1 MKLQVEGVSE
11 LVLEVQSMERA
22 VSFWSDKLGFP
33 IVDQWSYNNGQFDTS
48 GAGSVWATWL
58 YVGGN
63 TRLGLWLP
71 RNFSEE
77 QLKTRQSPISE
88 WKNGLYDE
96 GGIHVH
102 FALYIKPELFEGTVS
117 LMKSMDIDLL
127 VSVKENHEGS
137 NLYFKDTEGNIVE
150 FYTKNMRKEYGR
162 HIGGRS

>member
-22 VSFWSDKLGFP
+22 VSFWSEKLGFP
-33 IVDQWSYNNGQFDTS
+33 IVDQWGYNNGQFDTS
-48 GAGSVWATWL
+48 GTGRIWATWL
-58 YVGGN
+58 YIGGN

-77 QLKTRQSPISE
+77 QLQIKQTSVSQWR
-88 WKNGLYDE
+88 NGLYDE

-102 FALYIKPELFEGTVS
+102 FALYIKPELFEDTIS
-117 LMKSMDIDLL
+117 ILKSMDIDFLAFR
-127 VSVKENHEGS
+127 KENPEPS

-150 FYTKNMRKEYGR
+150 LYTKNMKKVYTENY
-162 HIGGRS
+162 S